1 MECAMSDSGF
11 SEVTVASSSKVYMS
25 RDDCESPGSSVSRA
39 SSPVSLARLRSP
51 SSRTSYI
58 QTSSPVTPLELR
70 NLTGNYLRL
79 LHQASEKI
87 ANLTEEKA
95 KLERE
100 KVKQLRSSIETEIEA
115 KRLLLLEKEWTQER
129 KEMLAANGELAAEL
143 ERLQREEEAWLQEK
157 EEGRKEDE
165 ANKVEMQQELGQL
178 SRTMEKK
185 TSRWVEELKELRQS
199 LANQRERT
207 SVRLDEHFEMSL
219 DAKEQSVETLIL
231 VLKEQLSEERGRRRE
246 AEEILNKFSN
256 QLEIEER
263 EKEAFIELSN
273 KYIKTKKFEVLIEN
287 EDLKAK
293 LANSVEKEAKILA
306 ELEKMNAE
314 KKVLEQTILSE
325 IDKKKRR
332 NDFETLTS
340 KLKELLLWVFFI
352 RPIQGIDVAN
362 LKQPLEQGTVQALA
376 HGTLHLR
383 RLDVLCRVS

>member
-1 MECAMSDSGF
+1 MMECAMSDSGF
-11 SEVTVASSSKVYMS
+11 SEVTVASSSKVYLS

-51 SSRTSYI
+51 
-58 QTSSPVTPLELR
+58 SPVTPLELR

-129 KEMLAANGELAAEL
+129 KELLAANGELAAEL
-143 ERLQREEEAWLQEK
+143 ERLKREEEAWLQEK
-157 EEGRKEDE
+157 EEGRKEVE
-165 ANKVEMQQELGQL
+165 TNKVEMQQELGQL
-178 SRTMEKK
+178 SRRMEKK
-185 TSRWVEELKELRQS
+185 TSRWVEELKELRES

-293 LANSVEKEAKILA
+293 LANSVEKETKILA
-306 ELEKMNAE
+306 ELEKINAE
-314 KKVLEQTILSE
+314 KKVVEQTILSE

-362 LKQPLEQGTVQALA
+362 LKEPLEQGTVQALA

>member
-51 SSRTSYI
+51 
-58 QTSSPVTPLELR
+58 SPVTPLELR

>member
-1 MECAMSDSGF
+1 MSDSGF
-11 SEVTVASSSKVYMS
+11 SEVTVASSSKVYLS
-25 RDDCESPGSSVSRA
+25 RDDCESPGPSVSRA
-39 SSPVSLARLRSP
+39 CSPVSLARLRTPSP
-51 SSRTSYI
+51 SL
-58 QTSSPVTPLELR
+58 PLEVR

-95 KLERE
+95 ELEKE
-100 KVKQLRSSIETEIEA
+100 KVKQLRSSIEMEMEA
-115 KRLLLLEKEWTQER
+115 KRLLLLQKEWTQER
-129 KEMLAANGELAAEL
+129 KELLAANGEVAAEL

-178 SRTMEKK
+178 SRTMAKK
-185 TSRWVEELKELRQS
+185 TSRWVEELKELKES

-207 SVRLDEHFEMSL
+207 SVKLDENFEMSL
-219 DAKEQSVETLIL
+219 DVKEQSVETLIL
-231 VLKEQLSEERGRRRE
+231 VLKEQLAEEKGRRRE

-273 KYIKTKKFEVLIEN
+273 KYIKTEKFEVLIEN

-293 LANSVEKEAKILA
+293 LATSVEKEAKILA
-306 ELEKMNAE
+306 ELEKIDAE
-314 KKVLEQTILSE
+314 KKVLEQTILGE
-325 IDKKKRR
+325 IEKKKRR
-332 NDFETLTS
+332 SDFETLTS

-383 RLDVLCRVS
+383 RLDVLCTVS